1 MQGELSKSEFAKL
14 AGVSPG
20 RVSQYL
26 REGVIGRE
34 ALVGDGRNARIKA
47 DLALAMV
54 RDRMDPTRR
63 ATNLA
68 GIDSAASSFLANRA
82 RKEGYAADLL
92 ALRLGERRREM
103 QEENDAALLALS
115 RAVGK
120 AHEAIP
126 GWAEETIASWNLG
139 G

>member
-63 ATNLA
+63 ATNLV

-82 RKEGYAADLL
+82 RKEGFQADLL
-92 ALRLGERRREM
+92 ELRLGERRREL
-103 QEENDAALLALS
+103 QEESAFALRALF

-120 AHEAIP
+120 AHEALP
-126 GWAEETIASWNLG
+126 GWAEEKR
-139 G
+139 